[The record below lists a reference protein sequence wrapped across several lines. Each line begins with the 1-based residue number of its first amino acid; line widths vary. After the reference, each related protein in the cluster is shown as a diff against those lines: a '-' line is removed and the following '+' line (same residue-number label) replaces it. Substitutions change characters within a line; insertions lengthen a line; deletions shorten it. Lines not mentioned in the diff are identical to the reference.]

1 LKKSKKEERIIF
13 LEGRKVILR
22 PLDKETDL
30 DKCLRW
36 VNDPEVIQYV
46 SAVFPRAKK
55 QEEEWF
61 DKEKE
66 NEVRLAIE
74 TKEKEEFIGSIS
86 LFGIN
91 NMNRVAELG
100 IMIGEKTFWSNGYG
114 TDAAMI
120 LIAYGFNSLNLR
132 KIKWSAL
139 DFNERSVNCSKR
151 CGCKVEGI
159 LKKEI
164 FTNGEYVDMVC
175 LAVFKKDFLPLWEKY
190 QNGSRL

>member
-1 LKKSKKEERIIF
+1 MKKSKKEERIIF